1 MTDVAARFVVLLP
14 CLAWRVLDLLEVN
27 RKIATHL
34 SGAKNLEISHDW
46 SSTSWPGL
54 AATESWRTAQ
64 GNVSVLSQCKHQDS
78 QEETAPTSTVN

>member
-34 SGAKNLEISHDW
+34 SGAKNLEFNI
-46 SSTSWPGL
+46 L
-54 AATESWRTAQ
+54 ARSGGYRELR
-64 GNVSVLSQCKHQDS
+64 HH
-78 QEETAPTSTVN
+78 